1 MLCLDLEGVTA
12 TTTLKQHTMNISTRA
27 KTGRPTGSVQQIAW
41 KHVNQWTI
49 SAYSGVELGQY
60 KSHLVYIYSH
70 RQVEQM
76 PERCSSRTS

>member
-49 SAYSGVELGQY
+49 SAYSRVEIPP
-60 KSHLVYIYSH
+60 SIHLLPQASGANA
-70 RQVEQM
+70 RALFQ
-76 PERCSSRTS
+76 